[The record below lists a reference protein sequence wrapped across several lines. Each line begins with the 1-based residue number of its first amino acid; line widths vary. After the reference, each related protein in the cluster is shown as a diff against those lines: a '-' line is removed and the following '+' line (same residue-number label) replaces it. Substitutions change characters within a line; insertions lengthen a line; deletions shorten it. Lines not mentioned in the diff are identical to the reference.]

1 MSSRRVLLASCGDE
15 CAQALA
21 RLLAQR
27 GFETLPCFTIPEL
40 KSALASQRIDL
51 VFCATQLHDGS
62 FRDALQALTSSQ
74 AGPPVVVFS
83 RVGEPD
89 EYLEAMRLGAFD
101 FIAPP
106 YRAREVDW
114 IVSNAIGRVFS
125 AASA

>member
-1 MSSRRVLLASCGDE
+1 MSSRRVLLASSGDE
-15 CAQALA
+15 SAQTLA
-21 RLLAQR
+21 RLLSQR

-62 FRDALQALTSSQ
+62 FREALQALAPSL
-74 AGPPVVVFS
+74 AGPPVVIFS
-83 RVGEPD
+83 RGGD

-106 YRAREVDW
+106 YGSGEVDR
-114 IVSNAIGRVFS
+114 IVSNAIGTVFS
-125 AASA
+125 VAASA